1 MCIDMKLE
9 GALSAE
15 KKGSEGVG
23 GDGIGEKDKY
33 SVLSHVENEQK
44 WQHGIHYLYI
54 TKHHEINEVQH
65 VIKGLQ
71 HFIFWNIYVFESIC
85 NTQPTK

>member
-1 MCIDMKLE
+1 MKLE

-33 SVLSHVENEQK
+33 SVLSHVENE
-44 WQHGIHYLYI
+44 
-54 TKHHEINEVQH
+54 
-65 VIKGLQ
+65 
-71 HFIFWNIYVFESIC
+71 
-85 NTQPTK
+85 

>member
-1 MCIDMKLE
+1 MKLE

-15 KKGSEGVG
+15 KRGSEGVG

-44 WQHGIHYLYI
+44 
-54 TKHHEINEVQH
+54 
-65 VIKGLQ
+65 
-71 HFIFWNIYVFESIC
+71 
-85 NTQPTK
+85 